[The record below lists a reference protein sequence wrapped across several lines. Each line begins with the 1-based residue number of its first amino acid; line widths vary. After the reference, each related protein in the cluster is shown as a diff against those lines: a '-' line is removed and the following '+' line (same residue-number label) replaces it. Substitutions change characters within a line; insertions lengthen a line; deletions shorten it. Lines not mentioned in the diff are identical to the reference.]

1 MIHYKDRT
9 FCTFYTECRT
19 GEYCISALTE
29 EVKERAKQWWKVSG
43 SSDEAPISVFSDKPL
58 CFEEKED

>member
-1 MIHYKDRT
+1 MICYKDRT

-19 GEYCISALTE
+19 GEYCTSALTE
-29 EVKERAKQWWKVSG
+29 EVKERAKQWWKASD
-43 SSDEAPISVFSDKPL
+43 SSDEVPISVFSNKPL

>member
-1 MIHYKDRT
+1 MICYKDRT

-19 GEYCISALTE
+19 GEYCTSALTE
-29 EVKERAKQWWKVSG
+29 EVKKNAAEWWVTFNNNEEVHI
-43 SSDEAPISVFSDKPL
+43 DVFTVKPL